1 MNCFLDEAS
10 DRTNM
15 TEDLT
20 EQLGVQGQKKQI
32 VVNVAND
39 QQVKFRVN
47 AFDRKTNQTIKTKTS

>member
-1 MNCFLDEAS
+1 
-10 DRTNM
+10 M
-15 TEDLT
+15 TEDLA